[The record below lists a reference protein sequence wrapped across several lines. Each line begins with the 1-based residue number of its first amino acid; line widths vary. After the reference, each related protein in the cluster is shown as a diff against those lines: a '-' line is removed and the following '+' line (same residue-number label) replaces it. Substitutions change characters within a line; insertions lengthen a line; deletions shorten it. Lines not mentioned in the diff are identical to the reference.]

1 MAALINIA
9 GATPI
14 HDPAYRY
21 KMPKLQVKV
30 EGRGNGIKT
39 VLLNVDD
46 LGLALKRDAS
56 EITKFFGCEL
66 GAQTT
71 FTDRAIVNGA
81 HRDADLQQHLCK
93 YIDTFVLCRNC
104 RYPETHYRVKDE
116 IIAQKCLACGHKET
130 VDMTHKLCTF
140 ILGNYKRAKDAAK
153 AAEKAEKKKDKKDA
167 NNNGATATNETSGK
181 DGGKE
186 KKDKK
191 EKKEKKDKKDKKE
204 KKDKKAAS
212 SSATSATAG
221 GGSSSDEDHDDVPDS
236 VFEKLSLKDKAKKA
250 ISPAP
255 GSERSLRSG
264 DDDDASSVG
273 QHSDSDDDEETEA
286 QVLESAAHE
295 YRAWTVS
302 HPDATAAERYDQL
315 RAMQLTFSL
324 LPQARL
330 LLYLSAVCGHESFL
344 TDNTLG
350 KEQAF
355 LHFLVTPT
363 SDSSNVVS
371 LQRQVLSAFEWLSTV
386 KLPSSNTAVTV
397 SKLCMQLYELEVVEE
412 DAFTAWAQD
421 TVLHEFSAAAQY
433 GLT

>member
-1 MAALINIA
+1 MAALINSA

-14 HDPAYRY
+14 HDQAYRY

-153 AAEKAEKKKDKKDA
+153 A
-167 NNNGATATNETSGK
+167 
-181 DGGKE
+181 
-186 KKDKK
+186 
-191 EKKEKKDKKDKKE
+191 
-204 KKDKKAAS
+204 
-212 SSATSATAG
+212 
-221 GGSSSDEDHDDVPDS
+221 
-236 VFEKLSLKDKAKKA
+236 
-250 ISPAP
+250 
-255 GSERSLRSG
+255 
-264 DDDDASSVG
+264 
-273 QHSDSDDDEETEA
+273 
-286 QVLESAAHE
+286 
-295 YRAWTVS
+295 
-302 HPDATAAERYDQL
+302 
-315 RAMQLTFSL
+315 
-324 LPQARL
+324 
-330 LLYLSAVCGHESFL
+330 
-344 TDNTLG
+344 
-350 KEQAF
+350 
-355 LHFLVTPT
+355 
-363 SDSSNVVS
+363 
-371 LQRQVLSAFEWLSTV
+371 
-386 KLPSSNTAVTV
+386 
-397 SKLCMQLYELEVVEE
+397 
-412 DAFTAWAQD
+412 
-421 TVLHEFSAAAQY
+421 
-433 GLT
+433 

>member
-1 MAALINIA
+1 MINIA
-9 GATPI
+9 GSTPI

-93 YIDTFVLCRNC
+93 YIDIFVLCRNC

-167 NNNGATATNETSGK
+167 TNGAAATNETTGK
-181 DGGKE
+181 EGGKE

-286 QVLESAAHE
+286 QVLGKC
-295 YRAWTVS
+295 VS
-302 HPDATAAERYDQL
+302 VSVRRCAVLCA
-315 RAMQLTFSL
+315 SVC
-324 LPQARL
+324 
-330 LLYLSAVCGHESFL
+330 LSAPPSPCLRRRSDSRRYRCRCSSRDHWTEGGGFR
-344 TDNTLG
+344 
-350 KEQAF
+350 AF
-355 LHFLVTPT
+355 LSVC
-363 SDSSNVVS
+363 D
-371 LQRQVLSAFEWLSTV
+371 RER
-386 KLPSSNTAVTV
+386 
-397 SKLCMQLYELEVVEE
+397 
-412 DAFTAWAQD
+412 
-421 TVLHEFSAAAQY
+421 
-433 GLT
+433 